1 MTKIRERGKRIEEGA
16 RDLGRDLDDLVRE
29 AADGLAAEVEERA
42 DLKPAPGYV
51 RILIWTVSAAIVIG
65 VLSLIFG

>member
-1 MTKIRERGKRIEEGA
+1 MSKKIE
-16 RDLGRDLDDLVRE
+16 D
-29 AADGLAAEVEERA
+29 LAAEVEERT